1 MGTDVLNMALTL
13 TWNILKDGVLKSFCN
28 YDFSHLPFQAGMK
41 VGGAA
46 VSLKIQLD
54 GIRSKAL
61 IEKKKLE
68 KLGEMRE
75 THS

>member
-1 MGTDVLNMALTL
+1 
-13 TWNILKDGVLKSFCN
+13 
-28 YDFSHLPFQAGMK
+28 MK
-41 VGGAA
+41 VGGA
-46 VSLKIQLD
+46 SMTLKIQLD
-54 GIRSKAL
+54 GIRSEAL